1 MSTFVSFYQETCVT
15 QKNNISDKLVIA
27 PSEEQKENQMLMDTE
42 ESKKYFFVKRKRNV
56 NN

>member
-27 PSEEQKENQMLMDTE
+27 PSKEQKENQMLMDTE